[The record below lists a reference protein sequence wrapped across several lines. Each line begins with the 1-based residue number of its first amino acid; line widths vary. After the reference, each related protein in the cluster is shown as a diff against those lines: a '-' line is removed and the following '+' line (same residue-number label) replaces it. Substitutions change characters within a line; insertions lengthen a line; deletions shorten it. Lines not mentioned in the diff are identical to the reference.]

1 MERLSIDLKE
11 NPYDIYIKAG
21 ITKELYSHIG
31 EAEKWLI
38 ITDSNVDPLYAS
50 LLEKS
55 LGQQDFYKFVMEAG
69 EERKTFATVEAILSF
84 MIKHQFTRKSKIIA
98 LGGGVVGDIAGFAAS
113 IYMRGIPWIQVPTT
127 LLAQVDSSVGGK
139 TGINMAGAKNMV
151 GSFYQPDT
159 VIIDPNLLKTLS
171 KKELFSGIGE
181 VIKYGI
187 IYDNNFLK
195 YVDENLENL
204 LKLNNEITQKVIKR
218 CCEIKAAIVTKDEK
232 EEGLRKI
239 LNFGHTM
246 GHALEAATHYQKYT
260 HGEAVLLGM
269 HHETLMAKA
278 MGWIDKAYCRE
289 ITDLIHKT
297 GMDCTI
303 SNQLKIDM
311 LEMMEKDKKNTDRKI
326 SFVLPTGKAT
336 VKEILLSKEEVK
348 SWWL

>member
-21 ITKELYSHIG
+21 IIKELYQYIG
-31 EAEKWLI
+31 VAEKWLI
-38 ITDSNVDPLYAS
+38 ITDSNVDPLYGS
-50 LLEKS
+50 FLEKS
-55 LGQQDFYKFVMEAG
+55 LGQEDYHKYVIEAG
-69 EERKTFATVEAILSF
+69 EESKNIATVEAVLSF
-84 MIKHQFTRKSKIIA
+84 MIEHGFTRKSKIIA
-98 LGGGVVGDIAGFAAS
+98 FGGGVVGDIAGFTAS

-139 TGINMAGAKNMV
+139 TGINMAGGKNMV

-159 VIIDPNLLKTLS
+159 VVIDPELLKTLS

-187 IYDNNFLK
+187 IYDYDFLH
-195 YVDENLENL
+195 YVDKNLENL
-204 LKLNNEITQKVIKR
+204 LGLKTETTQKIIKR

-260 HGEAVLLGM
+260 HGEGVLLGM

-278 MGWIDKAYCRE
+278 MGWIEEAYCRE

-303 SNQLKIDM
+303 SNQLKIEM
-311 LEMMEKDKKNTDRKI
+311 LEMMEKDKKNAKGKI
-326 SFVLPTGKAT
+326 SFVLPTGKST

-348 SWWL
+348 KWW